1 MNCLLG
7 LGTLGTHC
15 YWHFRCCGIC
25 SGRCWSRILRLP
37 TVVRWQAKV
46 LLLWFTCFSCQRA
59 IESGKFWKHIAF
71 VKLPI
76 SFSWKNDKKC
86 KLPTNIFEVFHSPIV
101 LFWRQLNGGKHTDCS
116 RLRCLGSCRTVTVG
130 SMKWWSW
137 LNLVALNYYYYWN
150 IPIEV
155 YPTISPSELEFWIC
169 TAVMISDVQYWEVP
183 TGRGRIHNLRSAI
196 PCGPCVWP
204 DIELSR
210 TR

>member
-1 MNCLLG
+1 MVYELFVGPWNSWNSLLR
-7 LGTLGTHC
+7 LN
-15 YWHFRCCGIC
+15 YWHLRCCGIC

-116 RLRCLGSCRTVTVG
+116 RLRCVLGAVG
-130 SMKWWSW
+130 PWPWVAWNDDLGWTW
-137 LNLVALNYYYYWN
+137 LHWT
-150 IPIEV
+150 ITITIIIE
-155 YPTISPSELEFWIC
+155 TS
-169 TAVMISDVQYWEVP
+169 Q
-183 TGRGRIHNLRSAI
+183 
-196 PCGPCVWP
+196 
-204 DIELSR
+204 
-210 TR
+210 